1 MRRRVDA
8 QGGTETAAG
17 SDRPEAAGSS
27 EDRRAAA
34 GVSEVVAEESRPAAG
49 PGRPVRR
56 RGLGTTNHAR
66 RRAAPL
72 RRVERTGI
80 VEQADGQAAPSAGR
94 ARRAVGVTAVAALL
108 LLAAGT
114 SANAG
119 DGPAAAPPV
128 EDAPAASSAAEA
140 TLRTSIDPS
149 AAPQAGFVTDSVTTQ
164 VAPGLELTEFDRFDP
179 AGWIR
184 GDVLTAELSES
195 SLEPVYLH
203 PGAVADRSP
212 LSEQLAEAGAVAGV
226 NGDFFDINATG
237 APLGVG
243 IDDGELRHAPAAG
256 HNLTAAF
263 TEDRRAALTEVFLEA
278 RLTLP
283 DGTVLAGS
291 NLNSPVIARDGIGVF
306 TPAWG
311 STSRATATA
320 GATQVREVE
329 LVDGRVT
336 AIRTAPGDGPIAEGT
351 QLLLARDAGAAA
363 LASLTEGDVVDVA
376 LAPRA
381 DAADLAVA
389 VGGNRVLV
397 RDGEVQPV
405 DNVAAHPR
413 TAVGFSEDG
422 SRFWLVSI
430 DGRQSTSR
438 GMTELELA
446 HHLHSL
452 GAHEA
457 LNLDGGGSSTLLARK
472 VGDAEAEV
480 RNSPSDGGERLV
492 PNGLGLRTAE
502 GSGRL
507 TGFRVEPAVAGPDSA
522 RVLAGLSRRLDA
534 LGHDESG
541 APVSASPRW
550 RVHRPGNGRVVDGV
564 FVARDRADRVGE
576 TTVTAATGRIQ
587 GTTELD
593 VLGRPVRLRGEV
605 GRVTL
610 SGAEVDSHVRVIGS
624 DADGFST
631 WVEPEDLRLDYDE
644 DVVRVDPDGDGFSVT
659 ALVDS
664 GSTVLTATA
673 GELTARIGVT
683 VGTEQQVLDPLDS
696 LDGWQATAFPAVVGS
711 AISAADGRDGT
722 PGIALDYRLTG
733 TTATR
738 AAYVNAVPRTELP
751 EGTQRVGLWVNGDGN
766 GAWLRLELRDGA
778 DSPAVLSL
786 ADSVDWTGW
795 RYVETALPAGLAAP
809 VRLHRFYVVETDRE
823 RQYEG
828 RVVFDDLTAA
838 VSPVAEVPPES
849 PLPDAAVV
857 VDDVLGP
864 ERGALRVAVVS
875 DAQFTADDPEGPLVE
890 QARRTLREAVAAE
903 PDLVLINGDLVDRG
917 TAPDFELAR
926 AILDEELGD
935 RLPWYYLPGNH
946 EVSGPGDTSEFEAVF
961 GETHRRVDH
970 DGIRL
975 ILLDSSRGT
984 LRGGGFD
991 QIEMLRAELDAAED
1005 DRSVRGVLVAL
1016 HHPTDD
1022 PGTAGNSQLGDRR
1035 EAELL
1040 LDWLSEFEDASG
1052 KPTALVASH
1061 AGRFHA
1067 DRVDG
1072 VSRLVNGNAGKSP
1085 SGPADQGGFTGW
1097 SVVRFQPGDREEPVR
1112 FELRPHVDE
1121 LVVTAPERIGRHE
1134 DASVTALVRQD
1145 GREVPV
1151 AYPVGAAWSG
1161 SRSLHVVESDH
1172 PRDRPRPWHVASF
1185 DPATGTLAG
1194 LRRGEVELSVTVNGV
1209 TETVEVGVR

>member
-8 QGGTETAAG
+8 RGSTDTAESDGADGARPSDGSGSPRRPDG
-17 SDRPEAAGSS
+17 SDSAGVRRTSDAIGAALRSRQAPEAPMP
-27 EDRRAAA
+27 R
-34 GVSEVVAEESRPAAG
+34 
-49 PGRPVRR
+49 
-56 RGLGTTNHAR
+56 
-66 RRAAPL
+66 
-72 RRVERTGI
+72 
-80 VEQADGQAAPSAGR
+80 SAGR
-94 ARRAVGVTAVAALL
+94 ARRGVGITAVSALL
-108 LLAAGT
+108 LLAASTGAGAVDGT
-114 SANAG
+114 AV
-119 DGPAAAPPV
+119 APPV
-128 EDAPAASSAAEA
+128 EDAPAASSSGESA
-140 TLRTSIDPS
+140 LRTSIDPT
-149 AAPQAGFVTDSVTTQ
+149 ATPQSGFTTDSVTTQ
-164 VAPGLELTEFDRFDP
+164 VAPGIELTEFDRFDP

-184 GDVLTAELSES
+184 GDVLTAELSET

-203 PGAVADRSP
+203 PGTVADRTP

-263 TEDRRAALTEVFLEA
+263 TEDRRAALTEVFLAA

-283 DGTVLAGS
+283 DGTVLTGS

-311 STSRATATA
+311 STSRVTATS
-320 GATQVREVE
+320 GAAEVREVE
-329 LVDGRVT
+329 LVDGRVS

-351 QLLLARDAGAAA
+351 QILLARDAGATA
-363 LASLTEGDVVDVA
+363 LDALVEGDAVEVG

-381 DAADLAVA
+381 DAAEIAVA

-422 SRFWLVSI
+422 SRFWLVSV

-472 VGDAEAEV
+472 VGDAEAAV
-480 RNSPSDGGERLV
+480 HNSPSDGGERLV

-507 TGFRVEPAVAGPDSA
+507 TGYRVEPAVAGPDSH

-541 APVSASPRW
+541 APVEATPRW
-550 RVHRPGNGRVVDGV
+550 RVHRPGNGRVTDGV
-564 FVARDRADRVGE
+564 FVARDRADRIGE
-576 TTVTAATGRIQ
+576 TTTVTAATGRLQ

-593 VLGRPVRLRGEV
+593 VLGRPVRLRGDV
-605 GRVTL
+605 GQVAL
-610 SGAEVDSHVRVIGS
+610 SGAEVTSQVRVLGS

-631 WVEPEDLRLDYDE
+631 WVEPDDLRLDFDA
-644 DVVRVDPDGDGFSVT
+644 DVVRVEPADDGFAVT

-664 GSTVLTATA
+664 GSTVITATA
-673 GELTARIGVT
+673 GDLTARIGVT

-696 LDGWQATAFPAVVGS
+696 LDGWQASAFPAVVGS
-711 AISAADGRDGT
+711 AVSLADGRDDTQGV
-722 PGIALDYRLTG
+722 ALDYRLTG

-738 AAYVNAVPRTELP
+738 AAYVNAVPQTPLP
-751 EGTQRVGLWVNGDGN
+751 EGTQRIGLWVNGDGN

-778 DSPAVLSL
+778 DSPAVLGL
-786 ADSVDWTGW
+786 AASVDWTGW
-795 RYVETALPAGLAAP
+795 RYVETELPAGLAAP
-809 VRLHRFYVVETDRE
+809 VRLQRFYLVETDRD

-838 VSPVAEVPPES
+838 VSPVADVPPEPVS
-849 PLPDAAVV
+849 PDAAVV
-857 VDDVLGP
+857 VDDVLAP

-875 DAQFTADDPEGPLVE
+875 DAQFTADDPAGPLVA
-890 QARRTLREAVAAE
+890 QARRTLQEALAAE

-926 AILDEELGD
+926 AVLDEELGEQV
-935 RLPWYYLPGNH
+935 PWYYLPGNH

-961 GETHRRVDH
+961 GETSQRVDH

-991 QIEMLRAELDAAED
+991 QIEMLRAELDAAEE
-1005 DRSVRGVLVAL
+1005 DRSVKGVLVAL

-1022 PGTAGNSQLGDRR
+1022 PGTAGNSQLGDQR

-1040 LDWLSEFEDASG
+1040 LDWLSEFEDAAG

-1072 VSRLVNGNAGKSP
+1072 VPRLVNGNAGKSP
-1085 SGPADQGGFTGW
+1085 SGPVDQGGFTGW
-1097 SVVRFQPGDREEPVR
+1097 SLVQMRPADRDEAVR

-1121 LVVTAPERIGRHE
+1121 LVLTAPERIGRDDSE
-1134 DASVTALVRQD
+1134 TVTTLVRQED
-1145 GREVPV
+1145 REVPV
-1151 AYPVGAAWSG
+1151 AYPVSADWSG
-1161 SRSLHVVESDH
+1161 SRSLHIVESDR
-1172 PRDRPRPWHVASF
+1172 PKDRPRPWHVASF

-1209 TETVEVGVR
+1209 TETVDVSVR